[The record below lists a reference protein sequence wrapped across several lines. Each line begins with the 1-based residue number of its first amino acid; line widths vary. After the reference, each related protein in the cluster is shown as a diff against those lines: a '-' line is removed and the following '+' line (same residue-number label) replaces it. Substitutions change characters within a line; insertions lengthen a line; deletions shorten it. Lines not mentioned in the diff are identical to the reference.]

1 MQKDSGASFAETIYR
16 KMSDEELQNTLRC
29 ETFSDGALD
38 TRQIE
43 MILAEMKRRGINNPS
58 RSPEEAWNEFEQE
71 YSEKESSYMDYV
83 PDRNEEAA
91 YSKKPALA
99 PRHRLVRK
107 LAILAAVLSVL
118 IASLLTVQASGVD
131 VFGTIARWTAEL
143 FSFGRTEETHGLV
156 VDGKW
161 PEIDLSENQ
170 QFASLQ
176 EALDF
181 YGVTEVAEPRW
192 IPDGFTQKKVVVKSN
207 GVWLTFLA
215 WYADADSKSIVIDFD
230 SYESLPANYYEKL
243 ESDPETIEIG
253 NIKYNIVSNVD
264 NCTAAWIT
272 SLFECY
278 ISTPID
284 VSTLKKI
291 ILSMR

>member
-1 MQKDSGASFAETIYR
+1 M
-16 KMSDEELQNTLRC
+16 
-29 ETFSDGALD
+29 
-38 TRQIE
+38 
-43 MILAEMKRRGINNPS
+43 
-58 RSPEEAWNEFEQE
+58 
-71 YSEKESSYMDYV
+71 
-83 PDRNEEAA
+83 
-91 YSKKPALA
+91 
-99 PRHRLVRK
+99 
-107 LAILAAVLSVL
+107 
-118 IASLLTVQASGVD
+118 
-131 VFGTIARWTAEL
+131 
-143 FSFGRTEETHGLV
+143 
-156 VDGKW
+156 
-161 PEIDLSENQ
+161 
-170 QFASLQ
+170 
-176 EALDF
+176 
-181 YGVTEVAEPRW
+181 
-192 IPDGFTQKKVVVKSN
+192 KSN

-272 SLFECY
+272 SHFECY